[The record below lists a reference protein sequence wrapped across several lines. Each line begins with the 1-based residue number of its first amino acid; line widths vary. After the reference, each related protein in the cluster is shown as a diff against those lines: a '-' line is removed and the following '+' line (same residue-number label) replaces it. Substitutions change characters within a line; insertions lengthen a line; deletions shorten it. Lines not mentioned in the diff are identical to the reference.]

1 MITRARTSA
10 TEGKWA
16 ALRTAALSFPGAWED
31 FPWGEVVVKVQKKVF
46 VFLGTPG
53 ADRPA
58 ITVKLT
64 VSLDHARSTAG
75 ASPAGY
81 GLGKAGWVTVPI
93 APLKADLLT
102 DWIEEIYRNV
112 APKRLAAELN
122 RP

>member
-1 MITRARTSA
+1 MTPRARTSA
-10 TEGKWA
+10 AKGKWA

-31 FPWGEVVVKVQKKVF
+31 FPWGEVVLKVQKKVF
-46 VFLGTPG
+46 VFLGPPA

-64 VSLDHARSTAG
+64 VSLDHALSTEG

-81 GLGKAGWVTVPI
+81 GLGKAGWVSVPV
-93 APLKADLLT
+93 APLETDLLA
-102 DWIEEIYRNV
+102 DWIEESYRNV

>member
-1 MITRARTSA
+1 MTPRTQASA

-16 ALRTAALSFPGAWED
+16 ALRTAALSFPGARED

-64 VSLDHARSTAG
+64 VSLDHALSTVG
-75 ASPAGY
+75 SSPAGY

-93 APLKADLLT
+93 ALLEADLLT
-102 DWIEEIYRNV
+102 DWMEESYRNV

>member
-1 MITRARTSA
+1 M
-10 TEGKWA
+10 
-16 ALRTAALSFPGAWED
+16 SFPGAWED

-46 VFLGTPG
+46 VFLGTSG

-64 VSLDHARSTAG
+64 VSLEHALSVPG
-75 ASPAGY
+75 ATPAGY
-81 GLGKAGWVTVPI
+81 GLGKAGWVTAPI
-93 APLKADLLT
+93 APLEADLLT
-102 DWIEEIYRNV
+102 DWIEESYRNV